1 MSDTTEMV
9 ASYEQDGRT
18 YQIDH
23 LGICYPSQRGDYAVY
38 CDDMQVAEFTPGG
51 LSVVLPED
59 IDTAELIAP
68 ALAGTAVRSAERALP
83 DHPRQPRKAT

>member
-1 MSDTTEMV
+1 MANNDTTEMV

-38 CDDMQVAEFTPGG
+38 CDGEHLAEFTPGFF
-51 LSVVLPED
+51 SVVLPED
-59 IDTAELIAP
+59 IDTSELIA
-68 ALAGTAVRSAERALP
+68 LAKQAVAEQ
-83 DHPRQPRKAT
+83 D